1 MKHEG
6 KITLG
11 TCVLLFFFFFY
22 WYSLIAFLGRLLYV
36 LIIYHLLQLLQRES
50 PPENTANIAYEFLPS
65 LPYVLYLS
73 VNTYAAEFE
82 CSAVHKQ
89 DQFVFSI
96 HQKCIAVSH
105 APSYLKN
112 TLFIIDEATFWFVLR
127 KMVYH

>member
-1 MKHEG
+1 MRENNTG
-6 KITLG
+6 NL
-11 TCVLLFFFFFY
+11 CF
-22 WYSLIAFLGRLLYV
+22 AFLFLLIFSHSFFRSPTVCLNYLFTPV
-36 LIIYHLLQLLQRES
+36 QRES

-73 VNTYAAEFE
+73 MNTYAAKFE
-82 CSAVHKQ
+82 CSAVQKQ

-112 TLFIIDEATFWFVLR
+112 TLFIIDKATFWFVLR